1 MSVSYYIIAGLLLLG
16 VRESILVTK
25 ISIEINILVLIF
37 IIITG
42 FIKGDLH
49 NWRLA
54 EQDYKLNTSGSSDI
68 YGSGR

>member
-25 ISIEINILVLIF
+25 ISIGINILVLIF

-49 NWRLA
+49 NWRLT
-54 EQDYKLNTSGSSDI
+54 EQDYNLNISGTRDI
-68 YGSGR
+68 YGLGG